1 MEQKPQTK
9 KEAQRDNC
17 FIPDRK
23 TLVLF
28 AGGLYHKSWKKMMT
42 SKGKTYVDRMMRG
55 VRQVK
60 QGQANL
66 TSVYGDVV

>member
-1 MEQKPQTK
+1 MNNTPQDPK
-9 KEAQRDNC
+9 GALKDNC

-28 AGGLYHKSWKKMMT
+28 AGGLYHKSWKQRMT

-66 TSVYGDVV
+66 TSVYGDV